1 MWGQP
6 PSTAFHFRLRGKGSG
21 LRPEDKARA
30 AVPTQTFEAAKGVL
44 FCYRSCMPRNLT
56 AIVLALTLTL
66 PAFAKDKRPAPASA
80 SRADKWAEKT
90 LRKLTVEEKIGQ
102 VFMIWCRA
110 SFLNVEAPEYLQ
122 WRDAMQKYHIGSFA
136 MTVHV
141 DGPFLLRSEPY
152 EEAELIN
159 RLQRES
165 KLPLIFAADFER
177 GVATRL
183 MGTTNF
189 PHA

>member
-1 MWGQP
+1 M
-6 PSTAFHFRLRGKGSG
+6 L
-21 LRPEDKARA
+21 
-30 AVPTQTFEAAKGVL
+30 
-44 FCYRSCMPRNLT
+44 RNLT
-56 AIVLALTLTL
+56 VFFLALTLTL
-66 PAFAKDKRPAPASA
+66 PAFAKEKEKHARPIPTSA
-80 SRADKWAEKT
+80 TKGDKWAEKT

-122 WRDAMQKYHIGSFA
+122 FRDAMEKYHVGSFA

-152 EEAELIN
+152 EAAELLN

-165 KLPLIFAADFER
+165 KLPLLLR
-177 GVATRL
+177 RR
-183 MGTTNF
+183 
-189 PHA
+189 